1 MPKLRTDTMNPNNP
15 GLSYVTPQ
23 GLTAKFNTTG
33 AVVKGIDAGIQAAT
47 AFDEMNVM
55 KTAEERA
62 KQLSDTYLNNSPSE
76 INYYQQQKQ
85 TAIDNLTLDK
95 DNPVFLDMLEKAESK
110 LELAFEQ
117 GAISGYEFTQRSKAV
132 AEEIMSNN
140 PAYADEIMAKMNDV
154 YARTG
159 VMDTI
164 KLDDAALKAQ
174 STAKNKVYEGM
185 VTFLETKDILTAGK
199 SFEEVEKAYNN
210 YADEVKDIN
219 DWKMN
224 IDNLKYMNENQQ
236 AQMREDIQSSPGG
249 IYGRVN
255 ASLGVY
261 QDEIN
266 DVLKKPISNDEKRI
280 ELNKIRAQNI
290 NALGGLVDLFGKE
303 KYTALSTNNIE
314 SINKM
319 HTTALNMVSNKSNA
333 EDLKNDLDISK
344 STNELRLRLTYNPEL
359 QEYNLKGAQIFK
371 LIKDLSPEFTFNPT
385 QTKELFRGFTDTLS
399 RNSNGEVGARID
411 INETP
416 EFNDVFNDSF
426 LNQTPA
432 MGRIAQESLTKTGD
446 IPYVT
451 KGHLNNIFNV
461 TEKLGD
467 SPLRKVQT
475 DKLIQQINRLP
486 KQVHEFMIKNT
497 QDYQNSNAE
506 TENYYKGM
514 IKQEILA
521 NVNDNR
527 ELPELYLNKDLGT
540 ISTSNPKYRSVA
552 SRITNYITFKAR
564 LRGLAPKDIFE
575 ETLKEDFPRLMYPS
589 VSSDEEYSKVEVGGI
604 FFDDSDIAK
613 TKEKK

>member
-1 MPKLRTDTMNPNNP
+1 MVKLRTDTMKPNNP

-33 AVVKGIDAGIQAAT
+33 AVVKGIDEGLKAAT

-76 INYYQQQKQ
+76 VNYYQQQKQ
-85 TAIDNLTLDK
+85 TAIDNLTTDK

-199 SFEEVEKAYNN
+199 PFEEVEKEYNK

-219 DWKMN
+219 EWKMN
-224 IDNLKYMNENQQ
+224 IENLKYMNEEQQ
-236 AQMREDIQSSPGG
+236 ARMREAIQSSPGG

-255 ASLGVY
+255 LSLSVY

-280 ELNKIRAQNI
+280 ELNRIRGQNI
-290 NALGGLVDLFGKE
+290 NALSGLVGLFGKE
-303 KYTALSTNNIE
+303 KYTALSTNNVE
-314 SINKM
+314 SINQM
-319 HTTALNMVSNKSNA
+319 HATALDMVSNKSNA
-333 EDLKNDLDISK
+333 EDLKNNLSISQ
-344 STNELRLRLTYNPEL
+344 SVNELQLRTTYDPEL
-359 QEYNLKGAQIFK
+359 QKYNLQNAQIFK
-371 LIKDLSPEFTFNPT
+371 LIKDLSPQFAFNPT
-385 QTKELFRGFTDTLS
+385 ETNELFRGFTDSLS
-399 RNSNGEVGARID
+399 RNTNGEVGARID

-426 LNQTPA
+426 LNQLPIT
-432 MGRIAQESLTKTGD
+432 GRIAQEVLTETGD
-446 IPYVT
+446 IPFIT
-451 KGHLNNIFNV
+451 RGHLNNVFNV

-467 SPLRKVQT
+467 SPLRKIQT
-475 DKLIQQINRLP
+475 DKLIQHINRLP

-506 TENYYKGM
+506 TENYYKGLV
-514 IKQEILA
+514 KEEILA
-521 NVNDNR
+521 NVNDNK

-564 LRGLAPKDIFE
+564 LRGLAPKDIIE
-575 ETLKEDFPRLMYPS
+575 ETLKENFPRLMYPS
-589 VSSDEEYSKVEVGGI
+589 VSSDEDYSKIDVGKMFI
-604 FFDDSDIAK
+604 DDSGVAK
-613 TKEKK
+613 IKEKE

>member
-1 MPKLRTDTMNPNNP
+1 
-15 GLSYVTPQ
+15 
-23 GLTAKFNTTG
+23 
-33 AVVKGIDAGIQAAT
+33 
-47 AFDEMNVM
+47 
-55 KTAEERA
+55 
-62 KQLSDTYLNNSPSE
+62 
-76 INYYQQQKQ
+76 
-85 TAIDNLTLDK
+85 
-95 DNPVFLDMLEKAESK
+95 MLEKAESK

-199 SFEEVEKAYNN
+199 PFEEVEKEYNK

-219 DWKMN
+219 EWKMN
-224 IDNLKYMNENQQ
+224 IENLKYMNEEQQ
-236 AQMREDIQSSPGG
+236 ARMRETIQSSPGG

-255 ASLGVY
+255 LSLSVY

-280 ELNKIRAQNI
+280 ELNRIRGQNI
-290 NALGGLVDLFGKE
+290 NALSGLVGLFGKE
-303 KYTALSTNNIE
+303 KYTALSTNNVE
-314 SINKM
+314 SINQM
-319 HTTALNMVSNKSNA
+319 HATALDMVSNKSNA
-333 EDLKNDLDISK
+333 EDLKNNLDISK
-344 STNELRLRLTYNPEL
+344 SVNELQLRTTYNPEL
-359 QEYNLKGAQIFK
+359 QKYNLQNAQIFK
-371 LIKDLSPEFTFNPT
+371 LIKDLSPQFAFNPT
-385 QTKELFRGFTDTLS
+385 ETNELFRGFTDSLS
-399 RNSNGEVGARID
+399 RNTNGEVGARID

-426 LNQTPA
+426 LNQLPIT
-432 MGRIAQESLTKTGD
+432 GRIAQEVLTETGD
-446 IPYVT
+446 IPFIT
-451 KGHLNNIFNV
+451 RGHLNNVFNV

-467 SPLRKVQT
+467 SPLRKIQT

-497 QDYQNSNAE
+497 QDYQNSNVE
-506 TENYYKGM
+506 TENYYKGLV
-514 IKQEILA
+514 KEEILA
-521 NVNDNR
+521 NVNDNK

-540 ISTSNPKYRSVA
+540 ISTNNPQYKSVA
-552 SRITNYITFKAR
+552 RRITNYITFKAR
-564 LRGLAPKDIFE
+564 LRGVAPKNIIE

-589 VSSDEEYSKVEVGGI
+589 VSSDEDYSKIDFGKMFI
-604 FFDDSDIAK
+604 DDSGVAK
-613 TKEKK
+613 IKEKE

>member
-1 MPKLRTDTMNPNNP
+1 MVKLRTDTMKPNNP

-33 AVVKGIDAGIQAAT
+33 AVVKGIDEGLKAAT

-76 INYYQQQKQ
+76 VNYYQQQKQ
-85 TAIDNLTLDK
+85 TAIDNLTTDK

-199 SFEEVEKAYNN
+199 PFEEVEKEYNK

-219 DWKMN
+219 EWKMN
-224 IDNLKYMNENQQ
+224 IENLKYMNEEQQ
-236 AQMREDIQSSPGG
+236 ARMRETIQSSPGG

-255 ASLGVY
+255 LSLSVY

-280 ELNKIRAQNI
+280 ELNRIRGQNI
-290 NALGGLVDLFGKE
+290 NALSGLVGLFGKE
-303 KYTALSTNNIE
+303 KYTALSTNNVE
-314 SINKM
+314 SINQM
-319 HTTALNMVSNKSNA
+319 HATALDMVSNKSNA
-333 EDLKNDLDISK
+333 EDLKNNLDISK
-344 STNELRLRLTYNPEL
+344 SVNELQLRTTYNPEL
-359 QEYNLKGAQIFK
+359 QKYNLQNAQIFK
-371 LIKDLSPEFTFNPT
+371 LIKDLSPQFAFNPT
-385 QTKELFRGFTDTLS
+385 ETNELFRGFTDSLS
-399 RNSNGEVGARID
+399 RNTNGEVGARID

-426 LNQTPA
+426 LNQLPIT
-432 MGRIAQESLTKTGD
+432 GRIAQEVLTETGD
-446 IPYVT
+446 IPFIT
-451 KGHLNNIFNV
+451 RGHLNNVFNV

-467 SPLRKVQT
+467 SPLRKIQT

-497 QDYQNSNAE
+497 QDYQNSNVE
-506 TENYYKGM
+506 TENYYKGLV
-514 IKQEILA
+514 KEEILA
-521 NVNDNR
+521 NVNDNK

-540 ISTSNPKYRSVA
+540 ISTNNPQYKSVA
-552 SRITNYITFKAR
+552 RRITNYITFKAR
-564 LRGLAPKDIFE
+564 LRGVAPKNIIE

-589 VSSDEEYSKVEVGGI
+589 VSSDEDYSKIKVGDGFVDDSGI
-604 FFDDSDIAK
+604 FQTR
-613 TKEKK
+613 TKN

>member
-1 MPKLRTDTMNPNNP
+1 MVKLRTDTMKPNNP

-33 AVVKGIDAGIQAAT
+33 AVVKGIDEGLKAAT

-76 INYYQQQKQ
+76 VNYYQQQKQ
-85 TAIDNLTLDK
+85 TAIDNLTTDK

-199 SFEEVEKAYNN
+199 PFEEVEKEYNK

-219 DWKMN
+219 EWKMN
-224 IDNLKYMNENQQ
+224 IENLKYMNEEQQ
-236 AQMREDIQSSPGG
+236 ARMREAIQSSPGG

-255 ASLGVY
+255 LSLSVY

-280 ELNKIRAQNI
+280 ELNRIRGQNI
-290 NALGGLVDLFGKE
+290 NALSGLVGLFGKE
-303 KYTALSTNNIE
+303 KYTALSTNNVE
-314 SINKM
+314 FMSQM
-319 HTTALNMVSNKSNA
+319 HATALEMVSNKSNA
-333 EDLKNDLDISK
+333 EDLKNNLSISQ
-344 STNELRLRLTYNPEL
+344 SVNELQLRTTYNPEL
-359 QEYNLKGAQIFK
+359 QKYNLQNAQIFK
-371 LIKDLSPEFTFNPT
+371 LIKDLSPQFAFNPT
-385 QTKELFRGFTDTLS
+385 ETNELFRGFTDSLS
-399 RNSNGEVGARID
+399 RNTNGEVGAKID

-426 LNQTPA
+426 LNQLPVT
-432 MGRIAQESLTKTGD
+432 GRIAQEVLTKTGD
-446 IPYVT
+446 IPYIT
-451 KGHLNNIFNV
+451 RGHLNNVFNV

-467 SPLRKVQT
+467 SPLRKIQT

-497 QDYQNSNAE
+497 QDYQNSNVE
-506 TENYYKGM
+506 TENYYKGLV
-514 IKQEILA
+514 KEEILA
-521 NVNDNR
+521 NVNDNK

-552 SRITNYITFKAR
+552 GRITSYITFKAR

-589 VSSDEEYSKVEVGGI
+589 VSSDEDYSKIDVGKMFI
-604 FFDDSDIAK
+604 DDSGVAK
-613 TKEKK
+613 IKEKE

>member
-1 MPKLRTDTMNPNNP
+1 MVKLRTDTMKPNNP

-33 AVVKGIDAGIQAAT
+33 AVVKGIDEGLKAAT

-76 INYYQQQKQ
+76 VNYYQQQKQ
-85 TAIDNLTLDK
+85 TAIDNLTTDK

-199 SFEEVEKAYNN
+199 PFEEVEKEYNK

-219 DWKMN
+219 EWKMN
-224 IDNLKYMNENQQ
+224 IENLKYMNEEQQ
-236 AQMREDIQSSPGG
+236 ARMREAIQSSPGG

-255 ASLGVY
+255 LSLSVY

-280 ELNKIRAQNI
+280 ELNRIRGQNI
-290 NALGGLVDLFGKE
+290 NALSGLVGLFGKE
-303 KYTALSTNNIE
+303 KYTALSTNNVE
-314 SINKM
+314 SINQM
-319 HTTALNMVSNKSNA
+319 HATALDMVSNKSNA
-333 EDLKNDLDISK
+333 EDLKNNLSISQ
-344 STNELRLRLTYNPEL
+344 SVNELQLRTTYNPEL
-359 QEYNLKGAQIFK
+359 QKYNLQNAQIFK
-371 LIKDLSPEFTFNPT
+371 LIKDLSPQFAFNPT
-385 QTKELFRGFTDTLS
+385 ETNELFRGFTDSLS
-399 RNSNGEVGARID
+399 RNTNGEVGARID

-426 LNQTPA
+426 LNQLPIT
-432 MGRIAQESLTKTGD
+432 GRIAQEVLTETGD
-446 IPYVT
+446 IPFIT
-451 KGHLNNIFNV
+451 RGHLNNVFNV

-467 SPLRKVQT
+467 SPLRKIQT

-497 QDYQNSNAE
+497 QDYQNSNVE
-506 TENYYKGM
+506 TENYYKGLV
-514 IKQEILA
+514 KEEILA
-521 NVNDNR
+521 NVNDNK

-564 LRGLAPKDIFE
+564 LRGLAPKDIIE

-589 VSSDEEYSKVEVGGI
+589 VSSDEDYSKIDVGKMFI
-604 FFDDSDIAK
+604 DDSGVAK
-613 TKEKK
+613 IKEKE

>member
-1 MPKLRTDTMNPNNP
+1 MVKLRTDTITPNNP
-15 GLSYVTPQ
+15 GISYTTPQ
-23 GLTAKFNTTG
+23 GLSAKYNSMGAAVTG
-33 AVVKGIDAGIQAAT
+33 VTEALESAT

-55 KTAEERA
+55 QTAEERA

-76 INYYQQQKQ
+76 VNYYQQQKQ
-85 TAIDNLTLDK
+85 TAIDNLTTDK
-95 DNPVFLDMLEKAESK
+95 NNPVFLDMLEKAESK

-154 YARTG
+154 YERTG

-174 STAKNKVYEGM
+174 TTARNKVYEGM
-185 VTFLETKDILTAGK
+185 ITFLETKDILTAGK

-224 IDNLKYMNENQQ
+224 IDRLKYLNEEQQ
-236 AQMREDIQSSPGG
+236 AQAREEIQSSPGG

-255 ASLGVY
+255 LSLGVY

-266 DVLKKPISNDEKRI
+266 DVLKKSISNDEKRI
-280 ELNKIRAQNI
+280 ELNKIRGQNI
-290 NALGGLVDLFGKE
+290 NALGGLVGLFGKE

-319 HTTALNMVSNKSNA
+319 HATALEMVSNKSNA
-333 EDLKNDLDISK
+333 EDLKNNLSMSK
-344 STNELRLRLTYNPEL
+344 SVNELQLRTTYDPEL
-359 QEYNLKGAQIFK
+359 QKYNLQNAQIFK
-371 LIKDLSPEFTFNPT
+371 LIKDLSPQFAFNPT
-385 QTKELFRGFTDTLS
+385 ETNELFRGFTDSLS
-399 RNSNGEVGARID
+399 RNTNGEVGARID

-426 LNQTPA
+426 LNQLPIT
-432 MGRIAQESLTKTGD
+432 GRIAQEVLTETGD
-446 IPYVT
+446 IPFVT
-451 KGHLNNIFNV
+451 RGHLNNVFNV

-467 SPLRKVQT
+467 SPLRKIQT

-497 QDYQNSNAE
+497 QDYQNSNVE
-506 TENYYKGM
+506 TENYYKGLV
-514 IKQEILA
+514 KEEILA
-521 NVNDNR
+521 NVNDNK

-552 SRITNYITFKAR
+552 RRITNYITFKAR
-564 LRGLAPKDIFE
+564 LRGVAPKDIIE

-589 VSSDEEYSKVEVGGI
+589 VSSDEDYSKIDFGKMFI
-604 FFDDSDIAK
+604 DDSGVAK
-613 TKEKK
+613 IKEKE

>member
-1 MPKLRTDTMNPNNP
+1 MVKLRTDTMKPNNP

-33 AVVKGIDAGIQAAT
+33 AVVKGIDEGLKAAT

-76 INYYQQQKQ
+76 VNYYQQQKQ
-85 TAIDNLTLDK
+85 TAIDNLTTDK

-199 SFEEVEKAYNN
+199 PFEEVEKEYNK

-219 DWKMN
+219 EWKMN
-224 IDNLKYMNENQQ
+224 IENLKYMNEEQQ
-236 AQMREDIQSSPGG
+236 ARMREAIQSSPGG

-255 ASLGVY
+255 LSLSVY

-280 ELNKIRAQNI
+280 ELNRIRGQNI
-290 NALGGLVDLFGKE
+290 NALSGLVGLFGKE
-303 KYTALSTNNIE
+303 KYTALSTNNVE
-314 SINKM
+314 FMSQM
-319 HTTALNMVSNKSNA
+319 HATALEMVSNKSNA
-333 EDLKNDLDISK
+333 EDLKNNLSISQ
-344 STNELRLRLTYNPEL
+344 SVNELQLRTTYNPEL
-359 QEYNLKGAQIFK
+359 QKYNLQNAQIFK
-371 LIKDLSPEFTFNPT
+371 LIKDLSPQFAFNPT
-385 QTKELFRGFTDTLS
+385 ETNELFRGFTDSLS
-399 RNSNGEVGARID
+399 RNTNGEVGARID

-426 LNQTPA
+426 LNQLPVT
-432 MGRIAQESLTKTGD
+432 GRIAQEVLTETGD
-446 IPYVT
+446 IPFIT
-451 KGHLNNIFNV
+451 RGHLNNVFNV

-467 SPLRKVQT
+467 SPLRKIQT

-497 QDYQNSNAE
+497 QDYQNSNVE
-506 TENYYKGM
+506 TENYYKGLV
-514 IKQEILA
+514 KEEILA
-521 NVNDNR
+521 NVNDNK

-564 LRGLAPKDIFE
+564 LRGLAPKDIIE

-589 VSSDEEYSKVEVGGI
+589 VSSDEDYSKIDVGKMFI
-604 FFDDSDIAK
+604 DDSGVAK
-613 TKEKK
+613 IKEKE

>member
-1 MPKLRTDTMNPNNP
+1 MVKLRTDTMKPNNP

-33 AVVKGIDAGIQAAT
+33 AVVKGIDEGLKAAT

-76 INYYQQQKQ
+76 VNYYQQQKQ
-85 TAIDNLTLDK
+85 TAIDNLTTDK

-199 SFEEVEKAYNN
+199 PFEEVEKEYNK

-219 DWKMN
+219 EWKMN
-224 IDNLKYMNENQQ
+224 IENLKYMNEEQQ
-236 AQMREDIQSSPGG
+236 ARMREAIQSSPGG

-255 ASLGVY
+255 LSLSVY

-280 ELNKIRAQNI
+280 ELNRIRGQNI
-290 NALGGLVDLFGKE
+290 NALSGLVGLFGKE
-303 KYTALSTNNIE
+303 KYTALSTNNVE
-314 SINKM
+314 SINQM
-319 HTTALNMVSNKSNA
+319 HATALDMVSNKSNA
-333 EDLKNDLDISK
+333 EDLKNNLSISQ
-344 STNELRLRLTYNPEL
+344 SVNELQLRTTYNPEL
-359 QEYNLKGAQIFK
+359 QKYNLQNAQIFK
-371 LIKDLSPEFTFNPT
+371 LIKDLSPQFAFNPT
-385 QTKELFRGFTDTLS
+385 ETNELFRGFTDSLS
-399 RNSNGEVGARID
+399 RNTNGEVGARID

-426 LNQTPA
+426 LNQLPIT
-432 MGRIAQESLTKTGD
+432 GRIAQEVLTETGD
-446 IPYVT
+446 IPFIT
-451 KGHLNNIFNV
+451 RGHLNNVFNV

-467 SPLRKVQT
+467 SPLRKIQT
-475 DKLIQQINRLP
+475 DKLIQHINRLP

-497 QDYQNSNAE
+497 QDYQNSNVE
-506 TENYYKGM
+506 TENYYKGLV
-514 IKQEILA
+514 KEEILA
-521 NVNDNR
+521 NVNDNK

-564 LRGLAPKDIFE
+564 LRGLAPKDIIE

-589 VSSDEEYSKVEVGGI
+589 VSSDEDYSKIDVGKMFI
-604 FFDDSDIAK
+604 DDSGVAK
-613 TKEKK
+613 IKEKE